1 MLKFAQHKILQNLA
15 LFPCLE
21 GGKRAAGLVVPWV
34 TMAITLFSVMLSLMP
49 NALDLLCFD
58 TLAIGQG
65 EWWRLITGH
74 LVHSSF
80 DHLWWD
86 ALAFFCVGCYLEL
99 TSPKWLLIALLAG
112 FVTVN
117 GLLLSPWSSL
127 LYYCGLSGVLFAPL
141 TLALW
146 IHWQGNKGL
155 LAVAPMLVCVVKVI
169 WECSQ
174 QSALLV
180 SSGWPAYPQA
190 HLAGVVGGLLACFI
204 CYRVMQVKMV
214 TVIGIADLKK

>member
-1 MLKFAQHKILQNLA
+1 MLKSAQHKTLQNLA
-15 LFPCLE
+15 LFPWLG

-34 TMAITLFSVMLSLMP
+34 TMAVTFFAVLLSLMP
-49 NALDLLCFD
+49 NALMLFCFD
-58 TLAIGQG
+58 IVAIEQG
-65 EWWRLITGH
+65 EWWRLISGH

-86 ALAFFCVGCYLEL
+86 ALAFFCIGCYLEVK
-99 TSPKWLLIALLAG
+99 SPKRLLIALLAG
-112 FVTVN
+112 FVAVN

-146 IHWQGNKGL
+146 RHWQGNKGL
-155 LAVAPMLVCVVKVI
+155 LGVAPMLICVAKVI

-174 QSALLV
+174 QSTLLV
-180 SSGWPAYPQA
+180 ASGWPAYPQA
-190 HLAGVVGGLLACFI
+190 HLAGIVGGLISCAVVG
-204 CYRVMQVKMV
+204 RS
-214 TVIGIADLKK
+214 